1 MNEDKMELEEAIKI
15 IKNVIYDEKGKPVYY
30 IDISFSHG
38 KGDIGAEEL
47 IKAIEIVLRKLESYK
62 RLAEANLKDSE
73 EFKNNMCEHRCILKS
88 ELQELQENSIPKKK
102 IEDKKNKIH
111 DEYINILSEYGNVD
125 TDITFDIPNKNVR
138 KHLDELILKIMLLQ
152 ELLEDK

>member
-102 IEDKKNKIH
+102 IVDRIKKIKQQKVQLPVEHMKQAQIQ
-111 DEYINILSEYGNVD
+111 V
-125 TDITFDIPNKNVR
+125 
-138 KHLDELILKIMLLQ
+138 LQ